1 MQTMLG
7 KSIHMS
13 HIFHVPIPYDQNIPA
28 DLRHL
33 RQFLAVAEERS
44 FTRAAERLGMA
55 QPPLSQAIRKLED
68 GLGARLFVRTSRSVE
83 LTEPGRV
90 LFQQATS
97 LLEQHER
104 AIRSVKQAAEGTA
117 GHLEVC
123 FVMSSGYELLPKVL
137 RHFRMKVPGVSI
149 SLNELSTAQQ
159 VDALQ
164 SGRCD
169 VGLLRPPIFGG
180 SDLTVE
186 TVLQEPIVV
195 ALPEDHRF
203 AKKKRVALADL
214 ADEAFISPPARLGPG
229 LYARIL
235 DICLASGFVPKI
247 EQEANQMQTIASLVA
262 GGLGVA
268 LVPNMVAS
276 LGLKG
281 VVFRPVSTRKP
292 VPPVE
297 IALAWQR
304 AEAKRRPY
312 IQKFLEIVKEVCD
325 HDQVS

>member
-1 MQTMLG
+1 MPISYE
-7 KSIHMS
+7 KSIL
-13 HIFHVPIPYDQNIPA
+13 A

-44 FTRAAERLGMA
+44 FTRAAKKLGMA

-68 GLGARLFVRTSRSVE
+68 NLESHLFVRTSRAVN
-83 LTEPGRV
+83 LTESGRV
-90 LFQQATS
+90 LFQQARS

-104 AIRSVKQAAEGTA
+104 AIRSVRQAAEGSV

-123 FVMSSGYELLPKVL
+123 FVMSSGYELLPRAL
-137 RHFRMKVPGVSI
+137 RQFRIDLPGVSI

-159 VDALQ
+159 VEALQ

-169 VGLLRPPIFGG
+169 VGLLCPPIFGG

-186 TVLQEPIVV
+186 TVLSEPIVV
-195 ALPEDHRF
+195 ALPEDHRL
-203 AKKKRVALADL
+203 ASEKKVALADL

-247 EQEANQMQTIASLVA
+247 EQEANQMQTIVSLVA
-262 GGLGVA
+262 GGLGIA
-268 LVPNMVAS
+268 LVPKAVAS
-276 LGLKG
+276 LGLEG
-281 VVFRPVSTRKP
+281 MVFRPLSAMKP
-292 VPPVE
+292 IPTVE

-304 AEAKRRPY
+304 VEAQRRPY
-312 IQKFLEIVKEVCD
+312 IQAFMEVVKEVSI
-325 HDQVS
+325 HRQVT